1 MRHIALCSVALLA
14 LGLGAPA
21 LAQHRGGHSGHSG
34 GHRGGGHVGGGHV
47 GGHVGNGHVGR
58 GHRSFGSHGRT
69 HGSRHHRG
77 HFSIGLGF
85 GWFGYP
91 SYGSYY
97 SGFYPSR
104 PGYGGFGY
112 VGSGWRVLEPDI
124 GVDPLLRDWVMLRF
138 DANGSGRLGRDE
150 ARAANDA
157 FWALADRDGD
167 GSASDE
173 EWGAARDVAAQELQ
187 SAYGVEAVAPD
198 GPSSDAKQQQE

>member
-1 MRHIALCSVALLA
+1 MRYAICCSAALFALS
-14 LGLGAPA
+14 LGAPA
-21 LAQHRGGHSGHSG
+21 PAQHHGGHGG

-47 GGHVGNGHVGR
+47 GGHVGSGHVGR
-58 GHRSFGSHGRT
+58 GHGSFGFRGRT
-69 HGSRHHRG
+69 HGFRHHRG

-85 GWFGYP
+85 GSF
-91 SYGSYY
+91 
-97 SGFYPSR
+97 
-104 PGYGGFGY
+104 GYGGYYPGWRYYGMGAGYGDFGY
-112 VGSGWRVLEPDI
+112 GGSGWRVLEPDI

-173 EWGAARDVAAQELQ
+173 EWNAARDVAAQELQ
-187 SAYGVEAVAPD
+187 SAYGPETSPAPD
-198 GPSSDAKQQQE
+198 SSPPVSKQ